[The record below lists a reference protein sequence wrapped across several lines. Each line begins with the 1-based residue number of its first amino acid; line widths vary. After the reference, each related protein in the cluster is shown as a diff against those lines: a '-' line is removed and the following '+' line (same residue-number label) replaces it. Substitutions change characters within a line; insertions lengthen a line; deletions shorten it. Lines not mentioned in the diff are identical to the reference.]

1 MGLCRAATAQE
12 ELIREYERFRQQ
24 QTREFDDYVSR
35 RNREFA
41 DFLKQEWK
49 LFQSMQAVERPDE
62 PKPDRAPVAPDREI
76 PKVPGP
82 KVEPLPVPLPDL
94 TPKPIPDLKP
104 DVPDVKPD
112 VPDVKPDAPRR
123 LPQTLEFQFLRQSG
137 EPPLF
142 RPFESGAGRHCG
154 GTGGGLVGADE

>member
-1 MGLCRAATAQE
+1 M
-12 ELIREYERFRQQ
+12 
-24 QTREFDDYVSR
+24 
-35 RNREFA
+35 
-41 DFLKQEWK
+41 
-49 LFQSMQAVERPDE
+49 FQSMQAVERPDE

-112 VPDVKPDAPRR
+112 VPDVIPDAPQP
-123 LPQTLEFQFLRQSG
+123 LPQTLEFSFYGNPVSLRFSDRLKAVPG
-137 EPPLF
+137 GITERLGILPPDGN
-142 RPFESGAGRHCG
+142 RGRAAVCG
-154 GTGGGLVGADE
+154 RQCADGIRVLHDEAERL